1 MVKIALPEGLIK
13 LNKLLNQYPN
23 WDKGPEDV
31 ADKVVS
37 LALSNGG
44 FGWFQEGRFL
54 NYILELTV
62 KAARREDEDKTIRRL
77 RSYAKLI
84 FDCYSPG
91 LLSKKLTE
99 KRLLE
104 IYIKV
109 EEFREKH
116 GSTKTIIDAT
126 RAVARE
132 IYNIHKEIEQMNEKE
147 RRDLTKKLGY
157 VHKKYYEIKGKLEGI
172 SLEEVKI
179 QYEAAKGSSKYVS
192 KPHRNQDY
200 IFKNIGHRDFRNRKV
215 DY

>member
-44 FGWFQEGRFL
+44 FGWFHEGRFL
-54 NYILELTV
+54 NYILELTE
-62 KAARREDEDKTIRRL
+62 KAARRGNEDKTIRRL

-84 FDCYSPG
+84 FDGYSPG

-132 IYNIHKEIEQMNEKE
+132 IYNIHEDRVQMTE
-147 RRDLTKKLGY
+147 RELRDISKKKGY
-157 VHKKYYEIKGKLEGI
+157 VHKKYYEMKGKLEGI
-172 SLEEVKI
+172 SLEEVKS
-179 QYEAAKGSSKYVS
+179 QYEASQRNSKYVS
-192 KPHRNQDY
+192 KQRFPY
-200 IFKNIGHRDFRNRKV
+200 KGIGHREFRNRKV

>member
-1 MVKIALPEGLIK
+1 VKIALPEGLIK
-13 LNKLLNQYPN
+13 LNKLCNQYPN

-54 NYILELTV
+54 NYILELTE

-77 RSYAKLI
+77 RRYAKLI
-84 FDCYSPG
+84 FDGYSPG

-99 KRLLE
+99 KKLLE

-109 EEFREKH
+109 EEYREKH
-116 GSTKTIIDAT
+116 GSNKTIIDAT

-132 IYNIHKEIEQMNEKE
+132 IYNIHEDRVQMTERELRDISKKE
-147 RRDLTKKLGY
+147 GY
-157 VHKKYYEIKGKLEGI
+157 VHKKYYEMKGKLEGI
-172 SLEEVKI
+172 SLEEVKD
-179 QYEAAKGSSKYVS
+179 QYEASQGSSKYVS
-192 KPHRNQDY
+192 KPRFPY
-200 IFKNIGHRDFRNRKV
+200 KNIGHRDFHHRKV

>member
-1 MVKIALPEGLIK
+1 MVKIALPEGLSK

-44 FGWFQEGRFL
+44 FGWFHEDKFL
-54 NYILELTV
+54 NYILELTE
-62 KAARREDEDKTIRRL
+62 KAARRGNEDKTIRRL

-84 FDCYSPG
+84 FDGYSPG

-132 IYNIHKEIEQMNEKE
+132 IYNIHEDRVQMTERELRDISKKE
-147 RRDLTKKLGY
+147 GY
-157 VHKKYYEIKGKLEGI
+157 VHKKYYEMKGKLEGI
-172 SLEEVKI
+172 SLEEVKS
-179 QYEAAKGSSKYVS
+179 QYDAAKRSSKYVS

-200 IFKNIGHRDFRNRKV
+200 IFKNIGHRDFRHR
-215 DY
+215 D